1 MLLYSEVREGLNIN
15 RIMNWTPQHIHLFIV
30 LRYSQKRTIKP
41 YARVMIAHHSSLL
54 FGHTHWSPLK
64 NIRPLLINKEEWAL
78 HGGIEHSRGWG
89 RAVSSQDFLGYLL
102 RPFSKGNGVWRGVVL
117 QGELQNHYAKLK
129 AIWCVCGRGILYLHS
144 IKVEL

>member
-1 MLLYSEVREGLNIN
+1 MLLYSEVREALNIN
-15 RIMNWTPQHIHLFIV
+15 RIMNWTPQHIHLSIV

-41 YARVMIAHHSSLL
+41 YARVMIAHRSSLL

-78 HGGIEHSRGWG
+78 HGGIQHSRGWG

-102 RPFSKGNGVWRGVVL
+102 RPFSKGNGVWREWYYKENYKTIMLNLKQYGVWAGDTVT
-117 QGELQNHYAKLK
+117 
-129 AIWCVCGRGILYLHS
+129 LHS